1 MPDLPS
7 VTNLI
12 NSPPGQLVAG
22 AALAGI
28 VWKFFER
35 VEAVLYDD
43 TKLEVALWLWDIKT
57 TEKAQKWSL
66 ALTTIFQRIFGA
78 KQFSWKCISRSTIAS
93 TAALIGASL
102 LSLPPLRAHPENF
115 NWHWIVALWAGCV
128 TSDFISLLLTRSF
141 FSLMERYPTRA
152 VSFIIADFL
161 LSVIFAWLFFDLWGS
176 AYYTLREFW
185 IGTIILPWEID
196 KAMILHFLRTLL
208 LKVRDI
214 PSFAL
219 VVSDEV
225 GPTVDMHSA
234 FVLSSLIT
242 SIPLWLFAGSGFLL
256 KAARRFDIGFQWFNR
271 KADIEKHPLNAI
283 GLVAGSLVALIY
295 WAWAVFRHF
304 YPS

>member
-1 MPDLPS
+1 
-7 VTNLI
+7 
-12 NSPPGQLVAG
+12 
-22 AALAGI
+22 
-28 VWKFFER
+28 
-35 VEAVLYDD
+35 
-43 TKLEVALWLWDIKT
+43 
-57 TEKAQKWSL
+57 
-66 ALTTIFQRIFGA
+66 
-78 KQFSWKCISRSTIAS
+78 
-93 TAALIGASL
+93 
-102 LSLPPLRAHPENF
+102 
-115 NWHWIVALWAGCV
+115 
-128 TSDFISLLLTRSF
+128 
-141 FSLMERYPTRA
+141 
-152 VSFIIADFL
+152 
-161 LSVIFAWLFFDLWGS
+161 
-176 AYYTLREFW
+176 
-185 IGTIILPWEID
+185 LPWEID

-242 SIPLWLFAGSGFLL
+242 SIPLWLYAGSGFLL